1 MNALF
6 NFLFGTVDS
15 LRSYGSHPVG
25 WALLLVTGFMGLQK
39 WTWWAPAV
47 AAFMAALIVMDD
59 MTLHFSLNRVFG
71 SSEFYRMLPTM
82 IILGCLG
89 YAAGRLV
96 ARVR

>member
-15 LRSYGSHPVG
+15 LRSDGSHPVG

-39 WTWWAPAV
+39 WTWWASAI

-59 MTLHFSLNRVFG
+59 MTLRFSLNGVFG
-71 SSEFYRMLPTM
+71 SSEFYRMLSTM
-82 IILGCLG
+82 IILGCLD